1 MLFKFVQ
8 HKLQN
13 IFLKKSIVT
22 SLWHDIIFLL
32 SPNVAVFKTYFAIF
46 NTYVTV
52 FFFGI
57 VTYVFVSHIFVVRMQ
72 RITATYASYRASSF
86 IFLLCDYKIFFLY
99 CPTFLYIHYYISIPM
114 VASRELYINM

>member
-13 IFLKKSIVT
+13 IFFKKNQLSRHFGVR
-22 SLWHDIIFLL
+22 LFYFLL
-32 SPNVAVFKTYFAIF
+32 STNAAVFKTYFANF

-52 FFFGI
+52 VYGI

-86 IFLLCDYKIFFLY
+86 IFLLCDYKVL
-99 CPTFLYIHYYISIPM
+99 PNVTIHLLHSN
-114 VASRELYINM
+114 SRGCLAGIIYKR